1 MLHATYY
8 VGKEKTVASIPPVR
22 NIFLGGQIQSEGQ
35 TPLGLFSTIPHILHI
50 MISTKVFPPS
60 LGYPKVKSGI
70 AASKWPQFL
79 RQCLLQRTSGEDF
92 ADLLTLMYARSKITG
107 PALIQLLLK
116 CKTGFSAP
124 NDPLI
129 SVYLQTVLSLALA
142 SVSDLLMVLIHQW
155 NKFAENEENQQNSTQ
170 QLEDATGLVTGL
182 IGMIAVN
189 HLTLSTKEAN
199 KSLVLCSR
207 WLSSVAK
214 WISRDPSRASEHTAM
229 MFVESCGMLLV
240 GIATSTAGITVLD
253 NSKSTNSV
261 EHAEPVDSIQ
271 KAICSSLPLLPTA
284 SQALH
289 LRLEAVLRHVSQP
302 RSKDHKDASTQ
313 DALNFQS
320 GVIDGPSVASRASL
334 YLYLDSLRC
343 NCATIDDSRLL
354 SFLNARHSTDHATMF
369 TDLVVASF
377 DVVQRAHTRER
388 NRQSLDRW
396 CSFVV
401 NKLPALLSVISAS
414 SFGSFST
421 EDTLKTGL
429 QYVNAEFAS
438 QYLTTS
444 LSVIKTKFVQVC
456 ASYRLLPNSNVSMV
470 IGTPEVDL
478 SHSPALYSKD
488 DLVSQMRSSQSKAAK
503 LLKDLESLDGNAA
516 NIAGAIVEVIHSYC
530 QGKETLHLK
539 ALADV
544 MLRKPELIDVL
555 SVYVQPVY
563 LLGPLCQLLDDWI
576 WDDLHG
582 EGQPLYEEF
591 GNIMLLIAAFK
602 SRLSLAV
609 SDLTLSRDSS
619 FVSLF
624 LQNANDECYLNTMSE
639 DVKKHLGEWINA
651 LFFTEGLSDDVMSS
665 CSPQD
670 FYRLVPTLLSQSLTA
685 CANGKLSID
694 TLIAGFE
701 YLLEPFLLPSLI
713 PAISWL
719 MSTAASRHNQQH
731 VQQLLT
737 TLLEERSAP
746 EAREMHHTILGIV
759 AAETAA
765 LSETGISNQ
774 TAREILASKHAGFT
788 STVSADIRDMK
799 SSSALTGGV
808 ISQVEHAMHALI
820 SWASAN
826 TTLIGPPRSGC
837 TLLGVALAIYDAR
850 FVLRRLASLL
860 LGYYH
865 SIEHAAV
872 LDLIATTIVC
882 IDEKSTTKCL
892 ADALMFEQQNLLPLL
907 RKNETLL
914 AEEIVRLSRRVEL
927 LSVVVVQTD
936 LPMDDVMTSVMPEL
950 TEADMRNVQAFPDQG
965 TNMPATQEDVPADI
979 DQILDAAAE
988 MGNMEQ
994 ENNNLGADMDDMYL
1008 DMETGDMD
1016 LINFDDLDME
1026 AF

>member
-1 MLHATYY
+1 M
-8 VGKEKTVASIPPVR
+8 
-22 NIFLGGQIQSEGQ
+22 Q
-35 TPLGLFSTIPHILHI
+35 HI
-50 MISTKVFPPS
+50 MTSTKVLRPS
-60 LGYPKVKSGI
+60 LGHPLMKFGMAK
-70 AASKWPQFL
+70 SKWPQFL
-79 RQCLLQRTSGEDF
+79 RQCLLQRTSGEEF
-92 ADLLTLMYARSKITG
+92 AGLLTLMYAQSKIAG

-116 CKTGFSAP
+116 CKTSFCAP

-129 SVYLQTVLSLALA
+129 LEYLQTVLSLALV
-142 SVSDLLMVLIHQW
+142 SVSDLLIVLIHQW
-155 NKFAENEENQQNSTQ
+155 NKFARTEDSQQNSTK
-170 QLEDATGLVTGL
+170 QLEDATCLVTSL

-189 HLTLSTKEAN
+189 NLTLSIKEAK

-214 WISRDPSRASEHTAM
+214 WISKDPSRASKNTVMA
-229 MFVESCGMLLV
+229 FVESCGMLLV
-240 GIATSTAGITVLD
+240 GIASSDVGISVLD
-253 NSKSTNSV
+253 DCKSTNPV
-261 EHAEPVDSIQ
+261 EHAEPVNSIQ
-271 KAICSSLPLLPTA
+271 KAIYSSLPLLPTA
-284 SQALH
+284 SQGLH

-302 RSKDHKDASTQ
+302 RSKDHNDASTQ
-313 DALNFQS
+313 DALNFQN
-320 GVIDGPSVASRASL
+320 GVIDGPIVASRASL

-343 NCATIDDSRLL
+343 SCGTIDDSRLL
-354 SFLNARHSTDHATMF
+354 SFMNARHSTDHAMMF
-369 TDLVVASF
+369 TDLVAASF
-377 DVVQRAHTRER
+377 DVLQRAHTRER

-429 QYVNAEFAS
+429 QFVNPDFAS
-438 QYLTTS
+438 PYLSRS
-444 LSVIKTKFVQVC
+444 LSTVKTKFVQVC

-470 IGTPEVDL
+470 VGTPEVDL

-488 DLVSQMRSSQSKAAK
+488 DLVSQMKSSQSKAAK

-516 NIAGAIVEVIHSYC
+516 NIAGAVVEVVHGYC
-530 QGKETLHLK
+530 QGKETPHLK
-539 ALADV
+539 ALATV

-555 SVYVQPVY
+555 SVYVQPDY
-563 LLGPLCQLLDDWI
+563 LLGPLCQLLDDWT

-591 GNIMLLIAAFK
+591 GIIMLLIAAFK

-619 FVSLF
+619 FVSSF
-624 LQNANDECYLNTMSE
+624 LQNANDEYYLDTMSE

-651 LFFTEGLSDDVMSS
+651 LFFSEGLSDDVMSS

-694 TLIAGFE
+694 TLTAGFE
-701 YLLEPFLLPSLI
+701 YLLEPFLLPALI

-719 MSTAASRHNQQH
+719 MSTAASRHNQQY
-731 VQQLLT
+731 VQQLLA
-737 TLLEERSAP
+737 TLLKEPSSPEAP
-746 EAREMHHTILGIV
+746 EIHHTILGIV

-765 LSETGISNQ
+765 PSGTDIKNQ
-774 TAREILASKHAGFT
+774 SAGGILASKHAGFT
-788 STVSADIRDMK
+788 STVSADIRDLK

-837 TLLGVALAIYDAR
+837 TLLAIALAIYDAR

-865 SIEHAAV
+865 SIDHASA
-872 LDLIATTIVC
+872 LDLIATAIVC

-907 RKNETLL
+907 KKNETML

-936 LPMDDVMTSVMPEL
+936 LPMDDVVTSLMPGL
-950 TEADMRNVQAFPDQG
+950 TEADMQNVQAFPDQS
-965 TNMPATQEDVPADI
+965 TDMPATQEDVPADI
-979 DQILDAAAE
+979 DQMLDAAAA

-994 ENNNLGADMDDMYL
+994 ENNNLGANMDDMYL
-1008 DMETGDMD
+1008 DMDTGDMD
-1016 LINFDDLDME
+1016 LVNFDDLDME
-1026 AF
+1026 GMF